1 MAKKKIEGNKTE
13 VTITVDRAT
22 QYANDVNNNII
33 IAGPYV
39 RGACQRHINDRTK
52 ELTDPT
58 YKFYYD
64 EKEAA
69 EGIAFF
75 EEILCLNGGQFEG
88 KPFVLFPWEAFI
100 VGSIFGW
107 KRKEDHFRRF
117 RLAYIETGKGSGKS
131 PLSAGIGL
139 KGLTA
144 DNEQRAEIY
153 AAATFKSQAMVLFRD
168 ACAFVDQS
176 PELMKRLKMS
186 GTGENRWNI
195 AHAESNSFFRVISS
209 ENKGQSGPRPH
220 MYIADEVH
228 EHRDGNVISLL
239 EKGFKFRRQP
249 LGIEITNSG
258 SDTSSFCFERHEL
271 CRKIVTGV
279 VENDDIF
286 AYVCALDE
294 DDIKDEYG
302 EASEQYLNNEAV
314 WEKVNPSLPYGI
326 PGYDYIRK
334 EIKKAYGMPSQ
345 MAVVKRLNF
354 CQWVA
359 ADNPWLSGEL
369 WFGCQQAG
377 GFDDRMLVNRKCW
390 GGLDLSSTQDL
401 TALALL
407 FEPGYME
414 MENINGIWRPT
425 STPVF
430 DEFWRLK
437 IFYWIPGDNLTAKE
451 DIDHV
456 PYTVWRDKKHLI
468 ALPGKAINKSSVV
481 KLMCEIADK
490 FDLQFIAYDR
500 AKMKDMAEHAE
511 KAGVELTFGTW
522 NKEKRIW
529 DWEQGDGIKMAP
541 FGQESRSMD
550 PAISKLEGM
559 LANKTI
565 MHDGNPVSTWCASNA
580 VTIQDEDMNRKISKK
595 KSTGRVDGIVAAV
608 MAAGVADDN
617 TIASSVYDGLSVDDV
632 RKRLRGEI

>member
-1 MAKKKIEGNKTE
+1 MAKKKVKEININIP
-13 VTITVDRAT
+13 ITPDRAT
-22 QYANDVNNNII
+22 QYAEDVCNGII

-39 RGACQRHINDRTK
+39 RGSCKRHLVDREK
-52 ELTDPT
+52 ERTNPD

-64 EKEAA
+64 ESEAA
-69 EGIAFF
+69 EAIAFF
-75 EEILCLNGGQFEG
+75 EECLCLNGGQFEG
-88 KPFVLFPWEAFI
+88 KPFILFPWEAFI
-100 VGSIFGW
+100 IGSLFGW

-139 KGLTA
+139 KGLVA
-144 DNEQRAEIY
+144 DGEPRAEIY
-153 AAATFKSQAMVLFRD
+153 AAATFKAQAMVLFRD

-176 PELMKRLKMS
+176 PELNERLKLS
-186 GTGENRWNI
+186 GTGDNRWNI
-195 AHAESNSFFRVISS
+195 ALTSSSSFFRVISS

-228 EHRDGNVISLL
+228 EHKDGNVISLL

-249 LGIEITNSG
+249 VGIEITNSG
-258 SDTSSFCFERHEL
+258 SDTASFCFERHEM
-271 CRKIVTGV
+271 CRKIVTGILD
-279 VENDDIF
+279 NDDIF
-286 AYVCALDE
+286 AYICALDKE
-294 DDIKDEYG
+294 DIEDEHG
-302 EASEQYLNNEAV
+302 EESESYLNNETV
-314 WEKVNPSLPYGI
+314 WEKANPSLPYGI

-345 MAVVKRLNF
+345 MAIVKRLNF

-377 GFDDRMLVNRKCW
+377 GFDDRMLVGRKCW

-407 FEPGYME
+407 FEPGYIE
-414 MENINGIWRPT
+414 MENIDGIWQPINEK
-425 STPVF
+425 VF
-430 DEFWRLK
+430 DNFWRLK
-437 IFYWIPGDNLTAKE
+437 IFYWIPGDRLSDKE

-456 PYTVWRDKKHLI
+456 PYTVWRDKKYLT

-481 KLMCEIADK
+481 KLMSEIANK

-500 AKMKDMAEHAE
+500 AKMKDMAEHAD

-522 NKEKRIW
+522 DKEKRIW
-529 DWEQGDGIKMAP
+529 NWEAGDGIKMAP

-550 PAISKLEGM
+550 PAISKFEGM
-559 LANKTI
+559 LANKAI

-617 TIASSVYDGLSVDDV
+617 TNVSSVFDGLSQEDI
-632 RKRLRGEI
+632 RKKLRGEL